1 MIHGTG
7 SFPATVAPPATE
19 GFSAVRFVWMLSDG
33 TCAPSARSWPD
44 GSQRFAPALKRL
56 AKMFVGR
63 AVHTIGL
70 PPVHTPPWPP
80 RLLFGSYHA
89 THGTV
94 RPAPAKSIDGASAS
108 TVGSMLSDAGEPWV
122 THWPFLKAR
131 TKICCDRPTFC
142 SNVAHGT
149 WTLPAV
155 TAPPA
160 TSETPASWFGSIP
173 LARSSFTCEPFAG
186 SGRKPACA
194 TEAASSVPTA
204 ARSAIARRR
213 RLVGVIILD
222 GRECM
227 RHSSV
232 VHGTSESASTH
243 RPDVGRRNSIFRQAR
258 PGPRPPS

>member
-122 THWPFLKAR
+122 THWPFLTAR
-131 TKICCDRPTFC
+131 TKICWESASFC
-142 SNVAHGT
+142 SNVAQGT
-149 WTLPAV
+149 WTLPATTV
-155 TAPPA
+155 PPA
-160 TSETPASWFGSIP
+160 TSTRPASCFVSME
-173 LARSSFTCEPFAG
+173 F
-186 SGRKPACA
+186 
-194 TEAASSVPTA
+194 AASSLTCAP
-204 ARSAIARRR
+204 
-213 RLVGVIILD
+213 LD
-222 GRECM
+222 G
-227 RHSSV
+227 SDTKAADA
-232 VHGTSESASTH
+232 GDASI
-243 RPDVGRRNSIFRQAR
+243 PASIVA
-258 PGPRPPS
+258 GPRVRSLRFIRDLLVSVRGSDGCVLPLYARAPRMDDGGLGAAVASRYGRE